1 MSDPNADFQA
11 PPPPPIQSTAPTRKR
26 PVRLRVPAIV
36 LFVLGVLLFAVAA
49 IKIVPMSMGVG
60 GAFCFFGVLLF
71 ALSFVPLPD
80 LPAGAESPMGVG
92 QMLGSIFYEPSR
104 VFRNLRFHPHWLAP
118 FLIISV
124 LTAVYTAAFV
134 QRATP
139 ERIVN
144 HTMDKVVEAGFAPA
158 EAIERQR
165 QDEIQKAKNPV
176 NRVASGFQQFVG
188 VFALTCFVAGL
199 YLLVVTIFGGRINFW
214 QSLAVVFWASLPVV
228 LVNKLLSLVILFI
241 KEPEDLHP
249 ILGQET
255 LVQDNL
261 GILFSPASNPVLFV
275 VGSAIGA
282 LSLYGLWLRAKGLQ
296 HGGTKVSGTA
306 GWGAALTVW
315 FLGVILGVIFAA
327 LFPGF
332 IS

>member
-1 MSDPNADFQA
+1 MSDPNAGFQA
-11 PPPPPIQSTAPTRKR
+11 PPPPPIQPTAPKRER
-26 PVRLRVPAIV
+26 PVRLRIPAIV
-36 LFVLGVLLFAVAA
+36 LFVLGVLLLVVAA
-49 IKIVPMSMGVG
+49 IKVVPMSMGVG

-80 LPAGAESPMGVG
+80 VPAGAESPMGVG

-104 VFRNLRFHPHWLAP
+104 VFRNLRFHPRWLAP

-124 LTAVYTAAFV
+124 LSAVYTAAFV

-188 VFALTCFVAGL
+188 VFALTCFVAAL
-199 YLLVVTIFGGRINFW
+199 YLLAVTIFGGRINFW

-228 LVNKLLSLVILFI
+228 FLNKLLSLIILFV

-275 VGSAIGA
+275 IGTAIGA

-296 HGGTKVSGTA
+296 QGGTKVSGTA

-315 FLGVILGVIFAA
+315 FLGVIIGVVFAA

>member
-11 PPPPPIQSTAPTRKR
+11 PPPPPIQPAGPIRER
-26 PVRLRVPAIV
+26 PVKLRIPAIA
-36 LFVLGVLLFAVAA
+36 LFVLGVLLLVIAA
-49 IKIVPMSMGVG
+49 IKVVPMSMGVG

-80 LPAGAESPMGVG
+80 VPGSAESPMGVG

-104 VFRNLRFHPHWLAP
+104 VFRNLRFHPRWLAP

-124 LTAVYTAAFV
+124 LTAVYTGAFV
-134 QRATP
+134 QRVTP

-165 QDEIQKAKNPV
+165 QDEIIRAKNPV

-188 VFALTCFVAGL
+188 VFALACLVAAL

-228 LVNKLLSLVILFI
+228 IVNKLLSLIILFV
-241 KEPEDLHP
+241 KAPEDLHP

-275 VGSAIGA
+275 LGSAIGA
-282 LSLYGLWLRAKGLQ
+282 LSIYGLWLRAKGLKQ
-296 HGGTKVSGTA
+296 GGTKVSGAA

-315 FLGVILGVIFAA
+315 FLVVILGVVLAA

>member
-1 MSDPNADFQA
+1 MSDPNADIQA
-11 PPPPPIQSTAPTRKR
+11 PPPTRER

-36 LFVLGVLLFAVAA
+36 LFVFGVLLLVVAA

-71 ALSFVPLPD
+71 ALSFIPLPD
-80 LPAGAESPMGVG
+80 AAGTEAPMSVG

-104 VFRNLRFHPHWLAP
+104 VFRNLRVYPHWLTP
-118 FLIISV
+118 FLIISI
-124 LTAVYTAAFV
+124 LTAVYTLAFV

-144 HTMDKVVEAGFAPA
+144 YTMDKVVEAGFVPA

-165 QDEIQKAKNPV
+165 EDEIQKAKNPV

-188 VFALTCFVAGL
+188 VFALTCFVAAI
-199 YLLVVTIFGGRINFW
+199 YLLVVTILGGRINFW

-228 LVNKLLSLVILFI
+228 LINKLLSLVILFV
-241 KEPEDLHP
+241 KDPDDLHP

-261 GILFSPASNPVLFV
+261 GILFTPATNPVLFV
-275 VGSAIGA
+275 AATAIGA
-282 LSLYGLWLRAKGLQ
+282 LSLYGLWMRAKGL
-296 HGGTKVSGTA
+296 HYGGTKVGSSA
-306 GWGAALTVW
+306 GWGAAITVW
-315 FLGVILGVIFAA
+315 LLGVVIGVILAA

>member
-11 PPPPPIQSTAPTRKR
+11 PPPPPMQPTAPKR
-26 PVRLRVPAIV
+26 ERPSWLRIPAIV
-36 LFVLGVLLFAVAA
+36 LFVLGVLLFIIAA
-49 IKIVPMSMGVG
+49 TKIVPLSMGSG

-71 ALSFVPLPD
+71 ALSFVPLPEV
-80 LPAGAESPMGVG
+80 PAGAESPTGVG

-104 VFRNLRFHPHWLAP
+104 VFRNLRFHPRWLAP

-165 QDEIQKAKNPV
+165 QDEITKAKNPV
-176 NRVASGFQQFVG
+176 NRVVTGFQQFVG
-188 VFALTCFVAGL
+188 VFALTCFVAAL

-228 LVNKLLSLVILFI
+228 LINKLLSLVILFV
-241 KEPEDLHP
+241 KQPEDLHP

-261 GILFSPASNPVLFV
+261 GLLFTPATNPVLFV
-275 VGSAIGA
+275 AGTAIGA
-282 LSLYGLWLRAKGLQ
+282 LSLYSLWLRAKGLQ
-296 HGGTKVSGTA
+296 NGGTKVSSSA

-315 FLGVILGVIFAA
+315 FLGVLIGVILAV

>member
-11 PPPPPIQSTAPTRKR
+11 PPPPPIQPVAPTRER
-26 PVRLRVPAIV
+26 PVRLRIPAIA
-36 LFVLGVLLFAVAA
+36 LFVLGVLLVVIAA
-49 IKIVPMSMGVG
+49 LKVVPMSMGVG

-71 ALSFVPLPD
+71 ALSFIPLPEV
-80 LPAGAESPMGVG
+80 ATGAEAPMSVG

-104 VFRNLRFHPHWLAP
+104 VFRSLRTHPTWLAP
-118 FLIISV
+118 FLIISI

-165 QDEIQKAKNPV
+165 ADEIQRAKNPI
-176 NRVASGFQQFVG
+176 NRVASGLQQFVG
-188 VFALTCFVAGL
+188 VFALTCFVAAL

-228 LVNKLLSLVILFI
+228 LISKLLSLIILFV
-241 KEPEDLHP
+241 KDPDDLHP

-275 VGSAIGA
+275 AATAIGG
-282 LSLYGLWLRAKGLQ
+282 LSLYSLWLRAKGL
-296 HGGTKVSGTA
+296 HNGGTKVSSGA
-306 GWGAALTVW
+306 GWGAAITVW
-315 FLGVILGVIFAA
+315 LLGVTIGVIFAA

>member
-11 PPPPPIQSTAPTRKR
+11 PPPPPIQPTAPKRER
-26 PVRLRVPAIV
+26 PVRLRIPAIV
-36 LFVLGVLLFAVAA
+36 LFVLGVLLVVIAAV
-49 IKIVPMSMGVG
+49 KIVPMSMGVG

-80 LPAGAESPMGVG
+80 VPAEAESPMGVG
-92 QMLGSIFYEPSR
+92 QMLGSIFYEPTR
-104 VFRNLRFHPHWLAP
+104 VFRNLRFHPRWLAP

-124 LTAVYTAAFV
+124 LTAVYAGAFE

-144 HTMDKVVEAGFAPA
+144 FRMDKVVEAGFVPA

-165 QDEIQKAKNPV
+165 HEEIQKAKNPV

-188 VFALTCFVAGL
+188 VFALTCFVAAL
-199 YLLVVTIFGGRINFW
+199 YLLVVTIFGGQINFW

-228 LVNKLLSLVILFI
+228 LINKLLSLIILFV
-241 KEPEDLHP
+241 KAPDDLHP

-275 VGSAIGA
+275 IGSAIGA
-282 LSLYGLWLRAKGLQ
+282 LSLYGLWMRAKGLQ
-296 HGGTKVSGTA
+296 HGGTKVSSSA
-306 GWGAALTVW
+306 AWGAALTVW
-315 FLGVILGVIFAA
+315 FLGVLIGVVLAA